1 MKKIHH
7 STKKRKQKN
16 SKNTKNSKNSRKNI
30 KTPKKKNN
38 KNMNG
43 GGNLNFCNYNLDAKT
58 KTNKVHVI
66 ENFNEKP
73 KNITY
78 AEKGRGFL
86 EAVID
91 HQINRFNELDFIL
104 QNNSKISVIIAGDTT
119 TNTHNLG
126 TNLAIEQWDQLHNID
141 ITKVK
146 VNGFTM
152 NAHLNNLIKKLQKK
166 YPKRIY
172 LGAIGIAGKKT
183 KNSDINYCNE
193 IKANNPS
200 KNIIHVWG
208 ANEQNWNLNTGITIP
223 GHGQVDCL
231 DKQMPGVFGIATTY
245 HSKKINERLFEDT
258 SDKIRDYLH

>member
-16 SKNTKNSKNSRKNI
+16 SKNTRKNT

-43 GGNLNFCNYNLDAKT
+43 GGNLNFCNYSLDTKT
-58 KTNKVHVI
+58 KTKTKKVHII
-66 ENFNEKP
+66 ENFNKIP
-73 KNITY
+73 KDITY
-78 AEKGRGFL
+78 TENGRGFL

-104 QNNSKISVIIAGDTT
+104 KTNPKIKIIIAGDTT

-126 TNLAIEQWDQLHNID
+126 TNLAIQQWDQLHNID

-152 NAHLNNLIKKLQKK
+152 NAHLTNLIKKLQKK

-183 KNSDINYCNE
+183 KNLDINYCNE

-208 ANEQNWNLNTGITIP
+208 ANEQNWNLNTGIRIP
-223 GHGQVDCL
+223 GSGQVDCL
-231 DKQMPGVFGIATTY
+231 NKQTPGVFGIATTY
-245 HSKKINERLFEDT
+245 HLEGIKHLFEDT